1 MEPLSECVALSRDV
15 ARGRMRYLHPPPVAT
30 RRMMGR
36 AGGNSPVTEGGEID
50 RTAEQYRSEKAER
63 TVLRFCIG
71 IPGGREFKS
80 VPLSLKRLRSV
91 PEFYWVKRG
100 DLNGSGVCSE
110 ERIEG
115 SIGPVLTDDRMGSF
129 PLRFLLLCAVKLEE

>member
-15 ARGRMRYLHPPPVAT
+15 ARGRTRYLHPPPVAT

-71 IPGGREFKS
+71 IPGFC
-80 VPLSLKRLRSV
+80 
-91 PEFYWVKRG
+91 WVKRG